1 MVVINMHVMITLK
14 LQRLL
19 ILFPVLFLLSS
30 SVNAQPTSIDPKG
43 LSWDNTKNAQIIS
56 NITVGVS
63 IGLDTWDSWKS
74 TDRKRAFIKQGERT
88 AIVLGATELVK
99 RLTHRT
105 RPDGSDDLS
114 FFSEH
119 TEFASMNRRWQISV
133 PLMTST
139 GYLRIAANKHY
150 LTDVIVGGLVG
161 SLVNRIR

>member
-1 MVVINMHVMITLK
+1 MK
-14 LQRLL
+14 KLL
-19 ILFPVLFLLSS
+19 IGLFLLIPSLAI
-30 SVNAQPTSIDPKG
+30 AQPTSIDPKG
-43 LSWDNTKNAQIIS
+43 LAWDNTRNAQIIS
-56 NITVGVS
+56 NITVGTS
-63 IGLDTWDSWKS
+63 IALDTWDSWKS

-88 AIVLGATELVK
+88 IIVLGATELVK

-105 RPDGSDDLS
+105 RPDGSDNLS

-119 TEFASMNRRWQISV
+119 TEFASMNRRWQISI

-139 GYLRIAANKHY
+139 GYLRVAANKHY

>member
-1 MVVINMHVMITLK
+1 MKYWIGLCFT
-14 LQRLL
+14 LL
-19 ILFPVLFLLSS
+19 ISS
-30 SVNAQPTSIDPKG
+30 NTLAQPTSIDPTSLVWK
-43 LSWDNTKNAQIIS
+43 NTRDANIIS
-56 NITVGVS
+56 NVTVGIS

-74 TDRKRAFIKQGERT
+74 VDRKRAFIKQGERT
-88 AIVLGATELVK
+88 VIVLGATEIVK

-105 RPDGSDDLS
+105 RPDNSDNLS

-119 TEFASMNRRWQISV
+119 TEFASMNQRWMISI

-150 LTDVIVGGLVG
+150 LTDVIVGGVVG

>member
-1 MVVINMHVMITLK
+1 MKKVLVCFA
-14 LQRLL
+14 LL
-19 ILFPVLFLLSS
+19 V
-30 SVNAQPTSIDPKG
+30 SVRCEAQPTSIDPKG
-43 LSWDNTKNAQIIS
+43 LAWDNTRNAQIIS
-56 NITVGVS
+56 NITVGTS
-63 IGLDTWDSWKS
+63 IALDTWDSWKS

-88 AIVLGATELVK
+88 IIVLSATELVK

-105 RPDGSDDLS
+105 RPDGSDNLS

-119 TEFASMNRRWQISV
+119 TEFASMNRRWQISI

-139 GYLRIAANKHY
+139 GYLRVAANKHY